1 MGWVHNKVSAR
12 RELSSIYLGGV
23 GTDEKRSICLLVS
36 MGARGIRVSKEL
48 CSQERAGLC
57 ALVPC

>member
-1 MGWVHNKVSAR
+1 MSAR

-36 MGARGIRVSKEL
+36 MGARGIRVLKEL